1 MSALIFYYYSGLVII
16 ALFDLES
23 EIRVCSRLTISK
35 ETRAREGI
43 TVK

>member
-1 MSALIFYYYSGLVII
+1 MSTWILYYYSDLAII

-23 EIRVCSRLTISK
+23 EIRVCSLLTISK
-35 ETRAREGI
+35 QTRALEGI